1 MNSLFADIGYR
12 SLNKAG
18 EMICGDHVQIH
29 PMGDGSSV
37 VVLADGLGSGI
48 KANILS
54 TLTAQILSTL
64 LANNLPLEVCMET
77 MVKTLPICEV
87 RGIAYS
93 TFTVIRLI
101 NNEEAEILQYDNP
114 HVILLRNGQHIEFH
128 KTKLEI
134 DGKIVYK
141 SKIYIHE
148 NDVFIMMSDGAI
160 HAGIGCELNYGWQRP
175 NIIEFIQNMYLPE
188 FTAKT
193 LATIITDECNKLYG
207 WKPGDDTTVCA
218 IRLRARRAVNLMI
231 GPPSDPS
238 SDNRIMEDFLKQP
251 GKRVVCGG
259 TTAKIAS
266 RFLDKEIVP
275 ISLYLDPEIPP
286 TASIEGIDLV
296 TEGIL
301 TVNRVLVYAKSY
313 LEDNAHY
320 ATWAYKKDGA
330 STLARL
336 LFEEATDIHFF
347 VGKAVNPAHQN
358 PDLPIDFSIKM
369 RLVEQLSESLRDMGK
384 RIRVNYY

>member
-18 EMICGDHVQIH
+18 EQICGDHVQIH
-29 PMGDGSSV
+29 PMEDGSTV

-54 TLTAQILSTL
+54 TLTAKILSTL
-64 LANNLPLEVCMET
+64 LANNLPLEVCLET

-93 TFTVIRLI
+93 TFTVIRFI
-101 NNEEAEILQYDNP
+101 QNEEAEILQYDNP
-114 HVILLRNGQHIEFH
+114 HVILLRDGKHVEFH
-128 KTKLEI
+128 KTRLEI
-134 DGKIVYK
+134 DGKTVFK
-141 SKIYIHE
+141 SRLYIHE

-160 HAGIGCELNYGWQRP
+160 HAGIGCELNYGWQRH
-175 NIIEFIQNMYLPE
+175 NIIEFVQNMYLPE

-218 IRLRARRAVNLMI
+218 IRLRKRRAVNLII
-231 GPPSDPS
+231 GPPSDPA
-238 SDNRIMEDFLKQP
+238 SDERLMEDFLALS

-259 TTAKIAS
+259 TTAKIAA
-266 RFLDKEIVP
+266 RYLKKEIVP
-275 ISLYLDPEIPP
+275 NSLYLDPEIPP
-286 TASIEGIDLV
+286 TSSIEGIDLV

-301 TVNRVLVYAKSY
+301 TVNRTLDFARSY
-313 LEDNAHY
+313 LADNAHY

-330 STLARL
+330 SLLARL

-369 RLVEQLSESLRDMGK
+369 RLVERLCDSLRDMGK